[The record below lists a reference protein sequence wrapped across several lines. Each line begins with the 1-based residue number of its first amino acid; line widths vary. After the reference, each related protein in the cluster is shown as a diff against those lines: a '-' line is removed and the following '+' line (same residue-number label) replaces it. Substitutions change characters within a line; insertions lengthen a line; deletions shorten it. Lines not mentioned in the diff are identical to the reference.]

1 MGKLYPLRI
10 EFLGGFVFYSLAEL
24 TEIVQLAMIF
34 IIDVRCKCIIHPNT
48 MPTDTSI
55 ENQLKDA
62 VQLSDA
68 KWAVLAER
76 VGNSWQLRSV
86 YHLNKSAQNE
96 LITLMGKPSIDT
108 WLCGALSG
116 GHSRSS
122 SIPEENDLNAE
133 RFFAF
138 PIPGT
143 SQIILAGADTQ
154 TPIAQRIWKLTASLL
169 SGRST
174 SSNQPFLP
182 DLQSGLA
189 FDLPLALEKVL
200 GAIVQVVTCQGGWL
214 AIRRGDSLDIQAEWN
229 VPKAKGAA
237 LLIDSNPLLRR
248 VNRSLKEALITRGQ
262 PNWDNLP
269 YGALKSGTNVW
280 ICLPLVIG
288 QRLIGVVTL
297 WRQKEFTSTEL
308 GQLREFVGRV
318 PPSVEVV
325 VTFSEMTAHLRR
337 LGLLN
342 DFVLT
347 VSSAQ
352 NLDQIARRMFDLLA
366 RAFNTEL
373 IVLFLRS
380 SDGRILRDYR
390 LFDGKMNV
398 VSTPLAGHSVQPY
411 LSKDG
416 RARLIVDAVKEGFAP
431 IHKEARSMLIV
442 PLKYRGQAIG
452 VLIIENLRDEAFTQY
467 DEHLMVVI
475 TSHLAG
481 LIEYTRLREEAE
493 GRARSLSLIHE
504 VVQQVIGLN
513 DKAEVAHLTAEL
525 VAQYFK
531 YELAAIFL
539 FDEEHKFFIQGIGGT
554 HADTVK
560 RALGGEEF
568 VVSGGVT
575 SHVSQTGASIMI
587 NDTNLD
593 ALYKPLKG
601 WAARSEICVALKDG
615 DTILG
620 IIDVESREQNAF
632 THNDLIAMESL
643 AGILA
648 SVITSANQY
657 QKLQES
663 IRQLR
668 LIEIELNAR
677 IEAQRSA
684 ENRLLQAAKLAAVGE
699 MAAGIAH
706 ELNNPLTAVT
716 GFSELILDELP
727 QASVHRKD
735 LEMVLHEARRAGD
748 VVRRLLD
755 FSRQGER
762 VRTQSDLNE
771 VVRDVIA
778 LTNHLI
784 KTNGVAL
791 SLDLNEPLPWVF
803 IDTNQMKQ
811 VLLNLIHNALQA
823 MPNGGDLQ
831 ISTCLVQRDER
842 NWAVMEI
849 RDSGVGITQA
859 DQNRIFEP
867 FFTTRGDRGGTG
879 LGLSVSFGIVTDHGG
894 LIEIS
899 SEPENGS
906 IFSVWLPI

>member
-62 VQLSDA
+62 VQLSEA

-174 SSNQPFLP
+174 SSSQPFLP

-280 ICLPLVIG
+280 ICLQLVIG

-643 AGILA
+643 AGIIA

-791 SLDLNEPLPWVF
+791 SLDLNETLPWVF

>member
-76 VGNSWQLRSV
+76 VGNAWQLRSI

-174 SSNQPFLP
+174 SSSQPFLP

-513 DKAEVAHLTAEL
+513 DKAKVAHLTAEL

-791 SLDLNEPLPWVF
+791 SLDLNETLPWVF

>member
-174 SSNQPFLP
+174 SSSQPFLP

-513 DKAEVAHLTAEL
+513 DKAKVAHLTAEL